1 MTAFAK
7 TAFAKTGSPRHIA
20 VIDIGKTNV
29 KLALVDRAAM
39 VELAVLT
46 RPNRVLPGPPYPH
59 FDTEGH
65 WRFLL
70 AGLAQFQALHGV
82 DAISITTHGACAA
95 LLDADGALATPVLD
109 YEHDGPGE
117 TAAEYDA
124 LRPAFSETGS
134 PRLGMGLNL
143 GAQLHWLF
151 ARDAGLADRVRQ
163 VVTWP
168 QYWGYRLTG
177 VLACDLSSLGCHTDL
192 WEPGAG
198 RFSRLVD
205 RMGLGGKMAPPLR
218 PDAILGPLLPA
229 IAMNT
234 GLAPLTPVVC
244 GIHDSNASLLPHLLT
259 QAGPFSVV
267 STGTWVVCMAIQGT
281 TPALDEARDTL
292 INVAADG
299 RPVPSA
305 RFMGGREYALVR
317 AGRAAVATE
326 ADEARVL
333 AAGLM
338 LFPSIIPK
346 GGPFPG
352 QVTRWSAA
360 PGDYSNACQEVALS
374 FYLALMT
381 AECLAMIGASGAVIV
396 EGPFAANQAYC
407 RMLAA
412 ATARTVLRAASQ
424 TGTSIGA
431 ALLFGA
437 PDSAVPMVAT
447 VTTANAVDYGT
458 YARAWR
464 ATISG

>member
-1 MTAFAK
+1 MTAFAN
-7 TAFAKTGSPRHIA
+7 TGSPRHIA

-70 AGLAQFQALHGV
+70 AGLAQFQTSHGV

-95 LLDADGALATPVLD
+95 LLDANGALATPVLD
-109 YEHDGPGE
+109 YEHDGPRE

-151 ARDAGLADRVRQ
+151 ARDAGLADCVRQ

-192 WEPGAG
+192 WEPDAG

-205 RMGLGGKMAPPLR
+205 RMGLHGKMAPPLR
-218 PDAILGPLLPA
+218 PDAGLGPLLPA
-229 IAMNT
+229 IALNT

-281 TPALDEARDTL
+281 TPAMDEARDTL

-305 RFMGGREYALVR
+305 RFMGGREYEMIR
-317 AGRAAVATE
+317 AGRASLAT
-326 ADEARVL
+326 ADDEAGVL
-333 AAGLM
+333 AARLK
-338 LFPSIIPK
+338 LWPSVMAQ
-346 GGPFPG
+346 GGPFPARKMG
-352 QVTRWSAA
+352 WSSA
-360 PGDYSNACQEVALS
+360 PGAFSDAQQEVALT

-381 AECLAMIGASGAVIV
+381 AACLALTGAAGPVIV
-396 EGPFAANQAYC
+396 EGPFAANPAYC

-412 ATARTVLRAASQ
+412 ATGRPVLRAGSQ

-437 PDSAVPMVAT
+437 PQIPPPLVAT
-447 VTTANAVDYGT
+447 VPAANVVDYQI
-458 YARAWR
+458 YARDWR
-464 ATISG
+464 AAIGG